1 MKKIVSIILAS
12 ILVLSLCACN
22 TVSKE
27 DGQIGTKIGNTLIIA
42 DGHYTSDGNPGRDEH
57 YTGSGSG
64 IMPDAEHFVAA
75 PDGYIAGKGDFRRV
89 HAF

>member
-1 MKKIVSIILAS
+1 MKKIVSTMLAS
-12 ILVLSLCACN
+12 VLVLSLCACN
-22 TVSKE
+22 TVSRE
-27 DGQIGTKIGNTLIIA
+27 DGQIDTKICNTLIVA
-42 DGHYTSDGNPGRDEH
+42 DSHYTSDGNPGRDEH

-64 IMPDAEHFVAA
+64 IMPDAEHFVVA